1 MEIIKSGGHRVPYD
15 EQKVRR
21 SMKRT
26 GASNIIIDGVL
37 KNIEPKLF
45 DGISTRELYSL
56 VRKALNLTA
65 KGFASRYNL
74 RQGILRLGPAGFKFE
89 KYVASI
95 LKAHG
100 WNAYVPDDEIEGTCV
115 MHEVDVIAEKDKRTI
130 FIEAKFRNEFRGRVD
145 LKDTMA
151 TWSRFLDLV
160 DASSVG
166 KGIHFDEPWI
176 VTNARFSD
184 RAKKFGVCK
193 GIHMIGWN
201 FPAERTFASMVDNM
215 ELYPITVLDDLRPSE
230 LESFSELG
238 LMLCKE
244 VAEQENYQLAERIGI
259 SPERTRE
266 LIDTCVQV
274 VECGEGLE

>member
-1 MEIIKSGGHRVPYD
+1 MEIIKAGGQRVQYD

-26 GASNIIIDGVL
+26 GANEKVIDRV
-37 KNIEPKLF
+37 ISEIDTKLF
-45 DGISTRELYSL
+45 DGITTTELYGL
-56 VRKALNLTA
+56 VRNALKRTNT
-65 KGFASRYNL
+65 GFAERYNL

-95 LKAHG
+95 LRSYG
-100 WNAYVPDDEIEGTCV
+100 WNAYVPEEEIEGSCV
-115 MHEVDVIAEKDKRTI
+115 SHEVDVVAEKDNRRI
-130 FIEAKFRNEFRGRVD
+130 FIEAKFRNRFNDHVN

-160 DASSVG
+160 DASAVG
-166 KGIHFDEPWI
+166 KGMHFDEPWI

-193 GIHMIGWN
+193 GIHMVGWS
-201 FPAERTFASMVDNM
+201 FPEERPFASMVDNM
-215 ELYPITVLDDLRPSE
+215 ELYPVTVLDDLQSSE
-230 LESFSELG
+230 LEAFSELG

-244 VAEQENYQLAERIGI
+244 VAVQENDQLAERTGI
-259 SPERTRE
+259 SPERTKEIIEVCARV
-266 LIDTCVQV
+266 IDCK
-274 VECGEGLE
+274 